1 MALTDQKRKYALARL
16 SGLSKKAAAIEAGCP
31 EKTAS
36 QAATRYEKDPDV
48 RAVMAR
54 SFAADMVNKA
64 SKRAVDRVKTQAPQ
78 DDEPEADA
86 EPGIIPA
93 TENGVQFA
101 FALMNDLYTD
111 PKLRL
116 EAAKLH
122 AAYTMSKPGEKGK
135 KEERAEAAAKA
146 SGGRFSSAPPPPRSR
161 LN

>member
-36 QAATRYEKDPDV
+36 QAAARYEKDPDV
-48 RAVMAR
+48 QAVMAR
-54 SFAADMVNKA
+54 
-64 SKRAVDRVKTQAPQ
+64 TQAAEKTKTHVPPA
-78 DDEPEADA
+78 DDPGL
-86 EPGIIPA
+86 EPGIIGPA
-93 TENGVQFA
+93 ENGVQFA
-101 FALMNDLYTD
+101 FAMMNDLYTD